1 MSAARYIR
9 AAATGDTLQ
18 RIGMMGAL
26 VFVLIWMT
34 PRVSRLDDSA
44 NTGDVMSCDTG
55 IKPRKTVKIDQNP
68 AQQFSQEKKA
78 MSSTMVRRE
87 MPEFTMEAY
96 DAKTGHFTK
105 VSSADYKGKWAVVC
119 FYPADFTFVCPTEI
133 AAMNA
138 KYDVFQEMGVEILA
152 VSVDSKFS
160 HKRFVETE
168 PILKG
173 LQLTIGADTTQEV
186 SEMFGVLIEEEG
198 VALRG
203 RFLFNPDGICVAQEV
218 QADSVGRNVHEFIRQ
233 VEAWQHATKT
243 GEVCPAGWRPGKKTL
258 PVNTDSEK
266 MTGRV
271 GDYITI
277 EEIMS

>member
-1 MSAARYIR
+1 
-9 AAATGDTLQ
+9 
-18 RIGMMGAL
+18 
-26 VFVLIWMT
+26 
-34 PRVSRLDDSA
+34 
-44 NTGDVMSCDTG
+44 
-55 IKPRKTVKIDQNP
+55 
-68 AQQFSQEKKA
+68 
-78 MSSTMVRRE
+78 MVRQE
-87 MPEFTMEAY
+87 MPEFEMDAY
-96 DAKTGHFTK
+96 DSATGHYIS
-105 VSSADYKGKWAVVC
+105 VSSADYKGRWAVVC

-138 KYDVFQEMGVEILA
+138 KADEFARLGVDILA
-152 VSVDSKFS
+152 VSTDTKFS

-173 LQLTIGADTTQEV
+173 LTLKIGADTTGQV
-186 SEMFGVLIEEEG
+186 ASAFGVLIEEEG

-218 QADSVGRNVHEFIRQ
+218 QADSVGRNVNEFLRQ

-258 PVNTDSEK
+258 PVNTDAEQ

-271 GDYITI
+271 GDYITL
-277 EEIMS
+277 EEILS

>member
-1 MSAARYIR
+1 
-9 AAATGDTLQ
+9 
-18 RIGMMGAL
+18 
-26 VFVLIWMT
+26 
-34 PRVSRLDDSA
+34 
-44 NTGDVMSCDTG
+44 MSCDTS
-55 IKPRKTVKIDQNP
+55 IKPRKTKKNDQQKNETQNTETMTEEVKP
-68 AQQFSQEKKA
+68 
-78 MSSTMVRRE
+78 MSSSMVRRE

-96 DAKTGHFTK
+96 DAKTGHYTE
-105 VSSADYKGKWAVVC
+105 VSSENYKGKWTVVC

-138 KYDVFQEMGVEILA
+138 HYDEFQAMGVEILP

-168 PILKG
+168 PVLAGLK
-173 LQLTIGADTTQEV
+173 LTIGADTTQQV
-186 SEMFGVLIEEEG
+186 SRDFGVLIEEEG

-218 QADSVGRNVHEFIRQ
+218 QADSVGRNVNEFLRQ
-233 VEAWQHATKT
+233 VQAWQHASVT

-258 PVNTDSEK
+258 PVNTDAEQ

-271 GDYITI
+271 GDYITL
-277 EEIMS
+277 EEILS